1 MLVSDCTKEIAQKL
15 VLRFLRIAHLI
26 RHSSVYIFSK
36 NILIANRAS
45 ADVLCAA
52 LFDLRDRL
60 SQKSRTNGYI
70 INSRAQLAR

>member
-1 MLVSDCTKEIAQKL
+1 MSDCTKEIAQKL
-15 VLRFLRIAHLI
+15 GLRFLRIAHLI

-45 ADVLCAA
+45 ADVFCAA
-52 LFDLRDRL
+52 LIDLRDRLL